1 MSKITAVLAEN
12 PDNKLTSLRTALED
26 KGIQVVGC
34 TSGRDALKEIF
45 DGKVDALVID
55 SRLNEIQGFQISG
68 LLKQSA
74 LTKKF
79 PVIVVT
85 HEATEKR
92 RSAKSA
98 SIADHVVPLDDKHE
112 QTVSDLL
119 WEFAKSGTQVRKH
132 ILENPVFQLI
142 ALDRQNNA
150 NELSYGNMDP
160 FTGLYNMEFF
170 MGFLQQQLLFSQR
183 NKLPVGVC
191 LISMDGFA
199 ELGGNEIA
207 DSVLKSTAQHIAKS
221 TRASDLVARYG
232 SDQFAIVLP
241 NTDMNGSKVLAEK
254 LRSTVELIHKNG
266 STPIT
271 VSIGCAQFQIN
282 DPTPES
288 VLKDAKL
295 ALVRAQEKSGNSI
308 SD

>member
-34 TSGRDALKEIF
+34 TSGRGALKEIF
-45 DGKVDALVID
+45 DGKADALVID

-68 LLKQSA
+68 LLKQSS

-98 SIADHVVPLDDKHE
+98 SIADHIVPLDDKHG
-112 QTVSDLL
+112 QTIGDSLL
-119 WEFAKSGTQVRKH
+119 ELAKNGAMVRKH
-132 ILENPVFQLI
+132 ILENPVLQLLG
-142 ALDRQNNA
+142 ADRPNNG
-150 NELSYGNMDP
+150 NELSNGNMDP

-199 ELGGNEIA
+199 ELSGKEIG
-207 DSVLKSTAQHIAKS
+207 DSIQKSTALHIAKS

-254 LRSTVELIHKNG
+254 LRSTVEQIHKN
-266 STPIT
+266 SSIPIT

-295 ALVRAQEKSGNSI
+295 ALVRAQQSNGNSI